1 MRFEQAFDLAPGD
14 VVAFVGAGGK
24 TSLMVGLGYEL
35 AEAGWR
41 VLATTTTKLAQE
53 QLGLFPFTLPAD
65 SDARTISEALSE
77 KQFVLLHDAVG
88 GGSVYGPPPER
99 AKQLLDSVD
108 SDILLV
114 EADNACGLPFKAPLA
129 DEPLIPPE
137 TSLVVAVASLN
148 ALGAPLDDK
157 HVYNARAMIEKYGFV
172 ENSPVKSPW
181 LAQVLRDEELGLRG
195 VPQDARVLIFLN
207 ETPERGYVRGRAR
220 MIARLS
226 LQSDRISAVALGS
239 VRGAEPV
246 YELQRAVGALV
257 LASGDASCRDL
268 AEYLNPSERGGSS
281 LANVTEQLMR
291 SRIDH
296 IRLVTGN
303 GARDVRR
310 AVKHLGVKSVQNRA
324 WKTGGIVSTI
334 RAGVGSLPDHV
345 AAVLLV
351 PGQQVRILPK
361 MIFQLMSAYARCEGD
376 FIVPRYQ
383 RRCGQPVLLARKYW
397 AEILKMPRDFDLP
410 AIVSHFK
417 SHVTY
422 LDVDANGILRD
433 SDPAEVQRFRRM
445 PASARDRGR

>member
-1 MRFEQAFDLAPGD
+1 MRFQQAFDLARGD

-24 TSLMVGLGYEL
+24 TALMVGLGYEL

-53 QLGLFPFTLPAD
+53 QLALFPAALPAD

-77 KQFVLLHDAVG
+77 KQFVLLHDAVRG
-88 GGSVYGPPPER
+88 GNVYGPAPEWTR
-99 AKQLLDSVD
+99 QLLDSVD

-148 ALGAPLDDK
+148 ALGAPLDDE
-157 HVYNARAMIEKYGFV
+157 HVYNSRAMIEKYGFV
-172 ENSPVKSPW
+172 KNSPIKSPW

-195 VPQDARVLIFLN
+195 VPQEARVLIFLN
-207 ETPERGYVRGRAR
+207 QTPERGYVRGRAR

-226 LQSDRISAVALGS
+226 LQSERVSAVALGS

-246 YELQRAVGALV
+246 YEVQRAVGALV

-268 AEYLNPSERGGSS
+268 TPYLTASERGATA

-303 GARDVRR
+303 GARDVRT
-310 AVKHLGVKSVQNRA
+310 AVKHLGVKTVQNRS
-324 WKTGGIVSTI
+324 WKAGGFVSTI
-334 RAGVGSLPDHV
+334 RAGIGSLPDHV

-351 PGQQVRILPK
+351 PGQQARILPK
-361 MIFQLMSAYARCEGD
+361 VIYQLFSAYARCEGD
-376 FIVPRYQ
+376 FIVPRFE
-383 RRCGQPVLLARKYW
+383 RRCGQPVLLGRNYW
-397 AEILKMPRDFDLP
+397 VDILKQPRDFDLP
-410 AIVSHFK
+410 AIISHFD

-422 LDVDANGILRD
+422 LDVDANGNLRD
-433 SDPAEVQRFRRM
+433 SEVAKQQRFGRM
-445 PASARDRGR
+445 PASVKDRGS